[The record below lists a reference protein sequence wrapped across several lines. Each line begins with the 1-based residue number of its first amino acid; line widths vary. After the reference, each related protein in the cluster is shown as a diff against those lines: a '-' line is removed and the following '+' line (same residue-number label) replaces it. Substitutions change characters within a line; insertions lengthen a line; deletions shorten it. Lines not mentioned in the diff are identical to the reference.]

1 MSPSARQD
9 RSCLLFYLT
18 FALSLRKAECGVAA
32 AAGGAAYMLKGMV
45 GGGEGRV
52 RDEEREAMIMFMMG
66 AMAAGVMILGLIVAA
81 YKGIKRYVFKIK
93 PPPKSFVVDKKVKC
107 NSGKTF

>member
-1 MSPSARQD
+1 
-9 RSCLLFYLT
+9 
-18 FALSLRKAECGVAA
+18 
-32 AAGGAAYMLKGMV
+32 MLKGMV

-52 RDEEREAMIMFMMG
+52 RDEEREAMVMFMMG
-66 AMAAGVMILGLIVAA
+66 AMVVGVAILGLMGVA

-107 NSGKTF
+107 TSGKTQFFYFNN

>member
-1 MSPSARQD
+1 
-9 RSCLLFYLT
+9 
-18 FALSLRKAECGVAA
+18 
-32 AAGGAAYMLKGMV
+32 
-45 GGGEGRV
+45 
-52 RDEEREAMIMFMMG
+52 MIMFMMG

-107 NSGKTF
+107 SSGKTF